1 MSFSSLRAAL
11 KPYCTTARLDLP
23 FSPSLT
29 VESPKQAVPCHC
41 QIAVVGKNIKKAFKL
56 FPQLLNVQ
64 MGEEKAEPYSKNTPN
79 VQKISIIVAKS
90 CDLKELLA

>member
-11 KPYCTTARLDLP
+11 KPYCTTARLDSP
-23 FSPSLT
+23 FSPLT

-79 VQKISIIVAKS
+79 VQKISLIVAKS
-90 CDLKELLA
+90 SDFKELLA